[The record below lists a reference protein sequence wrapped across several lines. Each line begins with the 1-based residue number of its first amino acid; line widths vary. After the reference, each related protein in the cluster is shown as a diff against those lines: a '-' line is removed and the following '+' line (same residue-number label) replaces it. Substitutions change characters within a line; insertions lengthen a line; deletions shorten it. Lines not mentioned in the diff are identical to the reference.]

1 MNMWNRDQMI
11 DALRQN
17 NCRVVFTKVNGE
29 VRDMLC
35 TLEESALPKLKSKPE
50 DKKRQP
56 NEAIIRAF
64 DLNKEEFRS
73 FRVENVTSFEIKAW
87 HNPAPS

>member
-1 MNMWNRDQMI
+1 MKMTRDEMI
-11 DALRQN
+11 TALRQS

-35 TLEESALPKLKSKPE
+35 TLEESMLPDLKSKPD

-73 FRVENVTSFEIKAW
+73 FRVENVTSFEI
-87 HNPAPS
+87 NC

>member
-1 MNMWNRDQMI
+1 MTGVKLTRDEMI
-11 DALRQN
+11 AALRQSD
-17 NCRVVFTKVNGE
+17 CRVVFTKVNGE

-35 TLEESALPKLKSKPE
+35 TLQEHNLPELKSKPE

-73 FRVENVTSFEIKAW
+73 FRVENVTSFEI
-87 HNPAPS
+87 NC

>member
-1 MNMWNRDQMI
+1 MKMTRDEMLE
-11 DALRQN
+11 ALRQSD
-17 NCRVVFTKVNGE
+17 CRVVFTKVNGE
-29 VRDMLC
+29 IRDMLC
-35 TLEESALPKLKSKPE
+35 TLQEHNLPKLKSKPE

-73 FRVENVTSFEIKAW
+73 FRVENVTSFET
-87 HNPAPS
+87 NC

>member
-1 MNMWNRDQMI
+1 MKMTRDEMI
-11 DALRQN
+11 NALRQS

-35 TLEESALPKLKSKPE
+35 TLEESVLPELKSKPE

-73 FRVENVTSFEIKAW
+73 FRVENVTSFET
-87 HNPAPS
+87 NC